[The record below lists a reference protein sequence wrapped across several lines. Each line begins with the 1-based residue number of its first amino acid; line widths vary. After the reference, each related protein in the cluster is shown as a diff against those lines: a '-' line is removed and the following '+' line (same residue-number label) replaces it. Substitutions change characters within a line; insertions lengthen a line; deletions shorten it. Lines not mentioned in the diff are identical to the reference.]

1 MTENYESK
9 KRAVNDLIDKLA
21 LEKCRNTKI
30 GNPQLDRGISGGQ
43 AKRVN
48 IGIALISNPR
58 VLYMDEPIS
67 GLDSYTSNEAR
78 LRLCQR

>member
-1 MTENYESK
+1 M
-9 KRAVNDLIDKLA
+9 NDLISKMA

-30 GNPQLDRGISGGQ
+30 GDPQLDRGISGGQ

-48 IGIALISNPR
+48 IGIALITNPK

-67 GLDSYTSNEAR
+67 GLDSYTANEVNYTLLTAR
-78 LRLCQR
+78 SHRGA